1 MYISINLVNQINVPF
16 SSTIFL
22 IDQFFYLYVFN
33 QTLFNLT
40 HRLTGRKTPTYYPNW
55 VGRFNSNGWSNNTFR
70 WIDSRSFDI
79 KVLTATL
86 VQYSDSTLFSLI
98 SKPWYWAEAVLK
110 PGPFASQTG
119 SRVHYEFVSVQPTN
133 RPVNKEYNK
142 EKTIAQLLGKKWFLW
157 WNCRSNICDKHPKSE
172 SCRRLFGWCCYRAY
186 RLITTEWNAK
196 RIYVKDAKISYQF
209 MSGNFAFIFNTLHCE
224 AYRRDG
230 LVTFQTQLQ
239 KLHTSATFCRHLLQ
253 KLDYC

>member
-1 MYISINLVNQINVPF
+1 MDKFTRQCPQINKSPF
-16 SSTIFL
+16 
-22 IDQFFYLYVFN
+22 
-33 QTLFNLT
+33 
-40 HRLTGRKTPTYYPNW
+40 GRE
-55 VGRFNSNGWSNNTFR
+55 RR
-70 WIDSRSFDI
+70 
-79 KVLTATL
+79 
-86 VQYSDSTLFSLI
+86 
-98 SKPWYWAEAVLK
+98 AEAVLK

-142 EKTIAQLLGKKWFLW
+142 ETTIAQLLGKKWFLW

-239 KLHTSATFCRHLLQ
+239 KLHTSATFCRHLRQTLKIKRMVPPERWKILLYLVEIILSFIWPHQTVLQ
-253 KLDYC
+253 TSATNSQ